1 VGYALIRW
9 MAGPLEVEDYSVE
22 DEEHRGLEYKE
33 LLRSRYWEE
42 RVHVI
47 GGVWLYDWLES

>member
-1 VGYALIRW
+1 